1 MNYIQI
7 DGVKIELTNEQ
18 VTKLKK
24 DLEENVVRVSDIEVG
39 DTFKFA
45 GYEFVVL
52 EHLENGIA
60 VILKDLWK
68 NEEVFGNSNKY
79 TGSNVDELCE
89 EFKKELSVRCGAD
102 IFIEHTVDLTS
113 DDGLK
118 DYGSITRK
126 VSLLTTERYR
136 RYVSV
141 LDKHKPEA
149 WWWLSTPHS
158 TKTHGS
164 DSWIK
169 CVSPFGNICGNNY
182 GNNFGVRP
190 FCILKSNIFV
200 SKQGGE

>member
-18 VTKLKK
+18 VAELKK
-24 DLEENVVRVSDIEVG
+24 GLAENVVQLSDIEGG
-39 DTFKFA
+39 DTFELA

-52 EHLENGIA
+52 ERLENGIA

-89 EFKKELSVRCGAD
+89 EFEKELSAKCGAD

-126 VSLLTTERYR
+126 VSLLTAERYR
-136 RYVSV
+136 RYVSI
-141 LDKHKPEA
+141 LDKHKPDA

-158 TKTHGS
+158 TKTHRN

-169 CVSPFGNICGNNY
+169 SVSPGGDVDYDRYYRNC
-182 GNNFGVRP
+182 GVRP

-200 SKQGGE
+200 SK